1 MATVGGH
8 LRPWAA
14 VWIAGLMLPYFNSGG
29 FTMSP
34 LSRLLSLLMIVVS
47 SGPALAGI
55 VGPFDD
61 GELYIPAGQPNR
73 WVYHTSW
80 SGHTG
85 TGQSVGGSDL
95 LLVNWDGSA
104 DLWLFGRLFVQ
115 PGGGG
120 GGAGTDEDLDLITV
134 YGKQSPGSVVTTGFS
149 PNEGISFDGKE
160 RHWGRAAPGNE
171 YQSYSESWVLANALA
186 AELPGADLSRFDT
199 TSGTDQFR
207 VYRTTVPLA
216 AFAVPEPSTWALG
229 ALGFVG
235 VLTQTWRTRRN
246 RTRATVA

>member
-1 MATVGGH
+1 
-8 LRPWAA
+8 
-14 VWIAGLMLPYFNSGG
+14 
-29 FTMSP
+29 
-34 LSRLLSLLMIVVS
+34 
-47 SGPALAGI
+47 
-55 VGPFDD
+55 
-61 GELYIPAGQPNR
+61 
-73 WVYHTSW
+73 
-80 SGHTG
+80 
-85 TGQSVGGSDL
+85 
-95 LLVNWDGSA
+95 
-104 DLWLFGRLFVQ
+104 LFVQ